1 MADQTGFPTESSK
14 VCAKPRGYRSLLVAL
29 DASDHADSSVAA
41 AVALGTLW
49 KSHVT
54 GLHVYAARLHDK
66 RFRQME
72 GGLPARYRDEQVL
85 EQQRTVHDS
94 LITRGLVTI
103 SDAYLDSAQRRCE
116 DAGLAFSRRALE
128 GKNYR
133 ELVREANEGAYDL
146 LVLGALGLGAVA
158 SSRLGSV
165 CERVVRRA
173 AIDTLVI
180 KNNGRDL
187 SGGPIMVAVD
197 GSTRAW
203 GGLLT
208 ALAMARA
215 WEVPLQ
221 VVAAFDPYFHYV
233 AFNRIAGALSEEA
246 GKVFRFEEQEKLHEE
261 VIDSGLARIYEGH
274 LEVARSLAAGQTI
287 EIETKLLDGKPY
299 DVIARQVAA
308 TRPAL
313 LVLGKL
319 GIHADTELDIGGTTE
334 NLLRLVDCPVLL
346 SQREHRPPAD
356 LMASIT
362 TTWTADAE
370 QSMEKVPAF
379 AREMARLAVMRYAHQ
394 RGHTV
399 ITQRLVLEATTDL
412 CPAGHG
418 ERRASPAPPLPWTEA
433 ARERLASVPEPD
445 ARINLEKRAEKRARR
460 QGCTAVA
467 ADHVAAFVQPAPHD
481 EPPAGG
487 LQ

>member
-1 MADQTGFPTESSK
+1 MADQTGFPTESSE
-14 VCAKPRGYRSLLVAL
+14 VCAEPSGYRSLLVAV
-29 DASDHADSSVAA
+29 DASEDADRGVAA
-41 AVALGTLW
+41 AVALGSLW
-49 KSHVT
+49 KSRVT
-54 GLHVYAARLHDK
+54 GVHVYAARLHDS

-72 GGLPARYRDEQVL
+72 GGLPARYREEPVL
-85 EQQRTVHDS
+85 ERQRTVHDS

-103 SDAYLDSAQRRCE
+103 SDAYLDSAERCCE
-116 DAGLAFSRRALE
+116 EAGLGFSRRALE

-133 ELVREANEGAYDL
+133 ELVREANESAYDL
-146 LVLGALGLGAVA
+146 LVLGALGLGAVTG
-158 SSRLGSV
+158 SRLGSV

-173 AIDTLVI
+173 AIDTLVV
-180 KNNGRDL
+180 KDNGRDL
-187 SGGPIMVAVD
+187 AGGPIMVAVD

-215 WEVPLQ
+215 WNVPLQ

-246 GKVFRFEEQEKLHEE
+246 GKVFHFEEQEKLHEE

-274 LEVARSLAAGQTI
+274 LEVARSVAAELAI

-299 DVIARQVAA
+299 DAIARQVAA
-308 TRPAL
+308 TQPAL

-319 GIHADTELDIGGTTE
+319 GIHADIGLDIGGTAE

-346 SQREHRPPAD
+346 SQREHHPPAD

-370 QSMEKVPAF
+370 RRMDKIPAF

-399 ITQRLVLEATTDL
+399 VTERLVQEATAEL

-418 ERRASPAPPLPWTEA
+418 GRQTPGAPSLPWTEA
-433 ARERLASVPEPD
+433 ARERLASVRESD
-445 ARINLEKRAEKRARR
+445 ARANVERRAEKRARR
-460 QGCTAVA
+460 QGCPAVA
-467 ADHVAAFVQPAPHD
+467 ADHVEAFLQPAPRN